1 MLSTPLCTS
10 ELLLVW
16 LCPLPEAWRPQL
28 GAELLAVPEPVCVPA
43 RISRC
48 QVEDLLLELLG
59 VDIVAQGLMRNLL
72 NATGQLSS
80 NGGETAR
87 IVTLALSRKWVQD
100 SAGRSGDWASIV
112 TKGGRH
118 SAPRKTSIGTA

>member
-16 LCPLPEAWRPQL
+16 LCPLSGAWRPLL

-59 VDIVAQGLMRNLL
+59 VKVAANGLLGGLFDAARELL
-72 NATGQLSS
+72 I
-80 NGGETAR
+80 NGVPQRVEP
-87 IVTLALSRKWVQD
+87 
-100 SAGRSGDWASIV
+100 GRASIAGPAV
-112 TKGGRH
+112 CQRPA
-118 SAPRKTSIGTA
+118 S